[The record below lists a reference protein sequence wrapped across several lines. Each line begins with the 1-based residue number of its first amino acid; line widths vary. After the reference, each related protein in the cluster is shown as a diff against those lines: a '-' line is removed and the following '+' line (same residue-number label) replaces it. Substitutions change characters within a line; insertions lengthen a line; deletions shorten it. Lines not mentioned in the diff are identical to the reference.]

1 MSSDSSFAR
10 SLFDREHATRQQLIY
25 NRIILG
31 SILLAT
37 LVLVPATWDPAMGLS
52 GTILDPLNL
61 VCYLVFGL
69 DCLFRVISMLTS
81 RKPGEQGTGPSAG
94 LNRLIPLTD
103 LLVLVPFIFGLPLDL
118 RILKLLR
125 ALEITGVLSA
135 LSAAAHEFQVLNQ
148 GRTTRQKIY
157 ALLYSTPSSGKLHV
171 YVDNALMGL
180 ILLSTLL
187 VILESVAVI
196 ESHLQAEFQILDY
209 LAVTVFGIEYLLRV
223 YVIPEHKNFSSPV
236 LGRLKYLSSPTA
248 LIDLVAIAPYFIEP
262 LIGHLFDLRF
272 MRIFRLV
279 RLLKLTRYTSSL
291 KILGQVFAR
300 ESQILGAAGFL
311 MLLLVMLAAS
321 LGYLFEHEA
330 QPDKFENIPQ
340 SIYWAVITLA
350 SVGYGDLSPVT
361 PMGRLMTIVLAIVG
375 VGIFALPAG
384 LLSSAFSDQLRLER
398 ERLQRLVS
406 QSLEDG
412 VLTEEEKSAIEM
424 ESKRLHLS
432 ADDIDHMIQDTL
444 RTQGRTAVKPDD
456 GQPAMAAA
464 GLGNQPTDAN
474 TSFSQLN
481 LLFSQA
487 SLIMATSDLEQ
498 LKARFDN
505 PELSSSQHKD
515 LFYRLLDQ
523 NTGRGPTA

>member
-1 MSSDSSFAR
+1 MSSDNSFAR
-10 SLFDREHATRQQLIY
+10 SLFDREHATRPQLVY
-25 NRIILG
+25 HRIILG

-37 LVLVPATWDPAMGLS
+37 LVLIPATWDPAVGMKGSL
-52 GTILDPLNL
+52 LNQLNL
-61 VCYLVFGL
+61 ACYLVFGL
-69 DCLFRVISMLTS
+69 DYLLRVLSVLGS
-81 RKPGEQGTGPSAG
+81 RKPGAPGARLATEMT
-94 LNRLIPLTD
+94 RLIPLTD
-103 LLVLVPFIFGLPLDL
+103 LLVLIPFILGLPLDL

-125 ALEITGVLSA
+125 ALEITGA
-135 LSAAAHEFQVLNQ
+135 LAALETAVHEFQKLNQ
-148 GRTTRQKIY
+148 GRTSRQKVY
-157 ALLYSTPSSGKLHV
+157 ALLYPTPSSGKLHV
-171 YVDNALMGL
+171 YTDNALMAL

-187 VILESVAVI
+187 VILESVSAI
-196 ESHLQAEFQILDY
+196 EAHLQAEFKILDY
-209 LAVTVFGIEYLLRV
+209 LAVTAFGIEYLLRV
-223 YVIPEHKNFSSPV
+223 YAIPEHKNSSSAILV
-236 LGRLKYLSSPTA
+236 RLKYLSSPTA
-248 LIDLVAIAPYFIEP
+248 LIDLIAILPYFIEP

-398 ERLQRLVS
+398 ERLQRMVS
-406 QSLEDG
+406 QSLADG
-412 VLTEEEKSAIEM
+412 VLTEEEKAAIEM

-432 ADDIDHMIQDTL
+432 ADDIEHMIQDTL
-444 RTQGRTAVKPDD
+444 RAQGRTAVKPSD
-456 GQPAMAAA
+456 GEAAIA
-464 GLGNQPTDAN
+464 TTGLGNQPTDAN

-487 SLIMATSDLEQ
+487 SLIMATTDLEQ
-498 LKARFDN
+498 LKACFDN
-505 PELSSSQHKD
+505 PALSSSQHKD
-515 LFYRLLDQ
+515 LFYQLLDQ
-523 NTGRGPTA
+523 NAARGPKT